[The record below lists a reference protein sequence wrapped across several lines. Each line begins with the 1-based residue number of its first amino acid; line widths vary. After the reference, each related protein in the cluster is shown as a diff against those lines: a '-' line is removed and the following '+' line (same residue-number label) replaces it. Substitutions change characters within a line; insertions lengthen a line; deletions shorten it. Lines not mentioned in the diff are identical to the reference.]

1 MKTFKVVSLKLHQRL
16 IRILF
21 NYLLNNFSKK
31 VIFYAH
37 MISIQSNLIVVNLEL
52 FSILLIYLPWKTN
65 WTLFPYFINTLCN
78 LKKRSLSKINF
89 LKFSNLFLISVY
101 CFGPTKNVTVKYQI
115 IPLKLNFCRVICA
128 WCLNYMFLYVFEMLF
143 IVVSFFFLHVMFQK
157 KNCCKIFYIFEFF
170 I

>member
-1 MKTFKVVSLKLHQRL
+1 MRTFKEVSLKLHQRL

-78 LKKRSLSKINF
+78 LKKKITIQNQLLKVFKSFLNIRLLFWPNKKCHSKISNHSTKTKF
-89 LKFSNLFLISVY
+89 LSCYL
-101 CFGPTKNVTVKYQI
+101 
-115 IPLKLNFCRVICA
+115 
-128 WCLNYMFLYVFEMLF
+128 CLVFK
-143 IVVSFFFLHVMFQK
+143 LHVFLCFWNVIYCCFVFFSTCNVSK
-157 KNCCKIFYIFEFF
+157 KKLL
-170 I
+170 